1 MPLTQPGDSV
11 TGLFYEDRPGD
22 PTSDTF
28 GKYALQKTSLS
39 MPVRDSVSHTEAAT
53 LPVRVKSI
61 HILLN
66 STVEG
71 ELQTVESLSWL
82 RSLVVIC

>member
-1 MPLTQPGDSV
+1 MLLTQPGDSV

-66 STVEG
+66 STVEDG
-71 ELQTVESLSWL
+71 GKF
-82 RSLVVIC
+82 VVAEVTSGHLLAK